1 MVSRG
6 VEPGRFV
13 RFGCVCVLSSK
24 QPGLTLSQRIPTD
37 HDHAIGVVGADIS
50 LATLA
55 DFLARERVGR
65 HGVTFIIDN
74 NDRLVGYPRLDSVR
88 RQVGDTITLAT
99 ASEVGDPFVAQAVK
113 LREAGAGDRFT
124 AQLAGRTYLVAFTP
138 LPRRFGKDW
147 SIGVIADIG
156 EEDRHVS
163 PLAADPA
170 PFPGCDEEFTRRAE
184 ALTPE
189 NVLAELK
196 FQPHD
201 LLRVIS
207 RTTGGKDYAQLRGSL
222 DRLKSTIITTNIRV
236 PRGNFDRRRDL
247 GENSDLGLTLPEA
260 KQLVCV
266 QREIVAAQARDHA
279 VLRPECPS
287 CGGGCHVKDWQHHAV
302 ATLFG
307 AVAVRLPRFRC
318 ISCGHNATGI
328 SWPSHCRSTPELDQ
342 LRAHLSALMPFRV
355 AAEVLSHL
363 LPVAAGMSPE
373 TLRGHTLKIGERLRA
388 ASAVNQ
394 VAVVP
399 RSITVT
405 TDSTFI
411 RSHDDRERHLEVR
424 VGNVETGEGGR
435 QVFGAVA
442 RSETDIAAL
451 IRRCLDAVGRTA
463 GATVTAFTDGC
474 AGLQSILTYARRH
487 APADCR
493 LVPYRH
499 AAAACEA
506 GGERIVHRRAGAPG
520 GEDSDCRGSRAA
532 ALANLERQGEE
543 CPAHA
548 RPDPQSHACLQG

>member
-247 GENSDLGLTLPEA
+247 GENSDLGLTLSEA
-260 KQLVCV
+260 KQLLARV
-266 QREIVAAQARDHA
+266 QQALVAAQAHDHA
-279 VLRPECPS
+279 VLRPDCSS
-287 CGGGCHVKDWQHHAV
+287 CGGGCHIKDWRLHQV

-307 AVAVRLPRFRC
+307 AVTVRLPRFRC
-318 ISCGHNATGI
+318 VSCGHTRAVHQLAIALSVDTG
-328 SWPSHCRSTPELDQ
+328 
-342 LRAHLSALMPFRV
+342 
-355 AAEVLSHL
+355 
-363 LPVAAGMSPE
+363 AGP
-373 TLRGHTLKIGERLRA
+373 A
-388 ASAVNQ
+388 ASASFR
-394 VAVVP
+394 P
-399 RSITVT
+399 
-405 TDSTFI
+405 D
-411 RSHDDRERHLEVR
+411 
-424 VGNVETGEGGR
+424 
-435 QVFGAVA
+435 
-442 RSETDIAAL
+442 AL
-451 IRRCLDAVGRTA
+451 SCRRW
-463 GATVTAFTDGC
+463 
-474 AGLQSILTYARRH
+474 
-487 APADCR
+487 
-493 LVPYRH
+493 
-499 AAAACEA
+499 
-506 GGERIVHRRAGAPG
+506 RAGASSAGGGRNEPRDIARPYAQNRRATSRRPG
-520 GEDSDCRGSRAA
+520 GQAGGRGVGDHRH
-532 ALANLERQGEE
+532 LGLDLH
-543 CPAHA
+543 P
-548 RPDPQSHACLQG
+548 